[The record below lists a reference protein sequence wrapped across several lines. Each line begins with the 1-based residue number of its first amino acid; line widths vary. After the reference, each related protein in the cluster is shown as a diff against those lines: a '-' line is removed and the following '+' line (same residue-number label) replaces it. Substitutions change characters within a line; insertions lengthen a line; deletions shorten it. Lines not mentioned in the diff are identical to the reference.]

1 MYKRF
6 EILLFSAS
14 FTGKKAAPE
23 IADVSNSDIF
33 PNGSQF
39 SSLRLL
45 RWFFFTFQL
54 IEKNG
59 GKKLLPIQGLFR
71 FRRMVEKCQL
81 FSFCWHRHCRH
92 RHCDVEIHLNRFSFL
107 DIFLACLHV
116 NATVGIV
123 YFSLHYFSYF
133 VSDSLIDT

>member
-59 GKKLLPIQGLFR
+59 GEKIIANSRIVPFPADGWKMSTIFVLLAPPLPPPPLRRWDSLEPFQFPRYFFGLFAR
-71 FRRMVEKCQL
+71 
-81 FSFCWHRHCRH
+81 
-92 RHCDVEIHLNRFSFL
+92 
-107 DIFLACLHV
+107 
-116 NATVGIV
+116 
-123 YFSLHYFSYF
+123 
-133 VSDSLIDT
+133 